1 MGKGNI
7 YLWTGDGAGKTTSAL
22 GVALR
27 AVAHNKKVVI
37 IQFMK
42 GRKNVGEY
50 YIKGRLGKNYEIH
63 QFGRSGWVNMKN
75 PSDED
80 KYLAF
85 QGLEFAQYVVKKKR
99 PFLLILD
106 EINLALSTGLL
117 HIDDVLYFLKRVPK
131 STNVYLIGRNAPY
144 ELRNWADFVNEVVLV
159 KQPRFFKAKKG
170 IDY

>member
-22 GVALR
+22 GVSLR

-42 GRKNVGEY
+42 GRKNIGEY
-50 YIKGRLGKNYEIH
+50 ILRKKLGKNYQIH
-63 QFGRSGWVNMKN
+63 QFGRAGWVNPKK
-75 PSDED
+75 PLDID
-80 KYLAF
+80 KELANK
-85 QGLEFAQYVVKKKR
+85 GLEYAWAVVKNER

-106 EINLALSTGLL
+106 EINLALNYGLL
-117 HIDDVLYFLKRVPK
+117 NIRDVIKFVRHVPS

-144 ELRNWADFVNEVVLV
+144 ELRNYADFVNEIVLV
-159 KQPRFFKAKKG
+159 KQPKFLKSKKG